1 MRRSST
7 MVYSVPL
14 NGETIQICKAFISLH
29 GIDRGGVEYT
39 VKQQKNDFMVHGSL
53 LIEFTIL
60 CEVCPDMKAT
70 IVEIGI
76 FITSL

>member
-7 MVYSVPL
+7 MVYSAPL

-39 VKQQKNDFMVHGSL
+39 VKQQKNDFMVHGSW
-53 LIEFTIL
+53 FPT
-60 CEVCPDMKAT
+60 D
-70 IVEIGI
+70 
-76 FITSL
+76 